1 MGVIAKTE
9 EKENPSLCG
18 AKCCIKGTVNV
29 KAITWQCLLCPGGTQ
44 SGCWWHQ
51 AALHGGGSFP
61 LEHKYMN
68 SRLVVQLFWFSLHR
82 HGEIKSNLFSSL
94 YLK

>member
-1 MGVIAKTE
+1 MSK
-9 EKENPSLCG
+9 PSLG
-18 AKCCIKGTVNV
+18 SARFALEEHKV
-29 KAITWQCLLCPGGTQ
+29 AAGGTR
-44 SGCWWHQ
+44 